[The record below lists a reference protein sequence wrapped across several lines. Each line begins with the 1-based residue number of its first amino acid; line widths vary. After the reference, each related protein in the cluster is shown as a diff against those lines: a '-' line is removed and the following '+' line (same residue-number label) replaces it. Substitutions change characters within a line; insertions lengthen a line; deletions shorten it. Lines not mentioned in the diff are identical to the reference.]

1 MRILILLLTLSVAA
15 TVNTSTT
22 NVDFASVISKIQTID
37 YKIAKPEV
45 MDTVPLEIVLILP
58 YFDRDCVVQKLGLKT
73 VNPSLI
79 FSIPKLN
86 DFQNANSKNKK
97 IITAIENAARLCT
110 RNSKDHEDAGLLQMI
125 QVRGFLTELV
135 FPETKTNPE
144 KAVECFKWALSKVK
158 PNSPVLNGFK
168 VKSMRY
174 TVDQCKAATSIQK
187 YAKIVNERTQKLNIQ
202 SCDLE
207 TFGQAKTTAASIME
221 MFLFLKLSSAQ
232 ITQYQTEVAESA
244 LNIEANLL
252 ETELSC
258 ILRDLKNE

>member
-1 MRILILLLTLSVAA
+1 MRIFILLTLSIAA
-15 TVNTSTT
+15 TANTSSID
-22 NVDFASVISKIQTID
+22 VDFTSVISKIQTIN
-37 YKIAKPEV
+37 YKTAKPEV

-58 YFDRDCVVQKLGLKT
+58 YFNRDCVVQKLGLKPVT
-73 VNPSLI
+73 ASQI
-79 FSIPKLN
+79 YKIPKLN
-86 DFQNANSKNKK
+86 DFQNASTKNKK

-110 RNSKDHEDAGLLQMI
+110 RNLKDHEDAGLLQMI

-135 FPETKTNPE
+135 FPDTKLNPE
-144 KAVECFKWALSKVK
+144 RAVECFKWALSKVK

-168 VKSMRY
+168 IQSMRY
-174 TVDQCKAATSIQK
+174 TVDQCKVATSLQK
-187 YAKIVNERTQKLNIQ
+187 YSKIVNERTEKLNIQ
-202 SCDLE
+202 SCDHE
-207 TFGQAKTTAASIME
+207 TFGQAKTTATSIME

-244 LNIEANLL
+244 LTTEANLL